1 MRKFRSPEV
10 FLFRISSLTFLSSRN
25 LPSDFTLGLASRQ
38 TYVGPLKLCCTLLL
52 VGPTDVQP
60 FKHFFFFIFTPNPQ
74 LVSNLKFKKDFL
86 KVLERDGFCY
96 FQRNKENEITLKT
109 AFVEEA
115 VFT

>member
-1 MRKFRSPEV
+1 M
-10 FLFRISSLTFLSSRN
+10 
-25 LPSDFTLGLASRQ
+25 
-38 TYVGPLKLCCTLLL
+38 
-52 VGPTDVQP
+52 GPTDVQP
-60 FKHFFFFIFTPNPQ
+60 FKHFFFVFTPNPQ

-86 KVLERDGFCY
+86 KVLERDGSCY